1 MINRNMNSIMD
12 AFTMSI
18 LFNNQN
24 NIINSL
30 IIIIISNFISNIEH
44 QSIIEYI
51 EYILNKFLYKK
62 KKTHNYFRR

>member
-1 MINRNMNSIMD
+1 MINRNINSMMD

-51 EYILNKFLYKK
+51 EYILNKFLYNKK
-62 KKTHNYFRR
+62 NT